1 MNIPIPLHMLD
12 PHQMTDVELWQ
23 QRAMMAESEVE
34 TLRALIRKFA
44 NDKAIMADE
53 NGNAFCVYCHADIGI
68 GDKHE
73 LDCPLME
80 AEYLGLREGSYFEE
94 EQEAQWIEDYQE
106 AKVSLLNGLNDGSI
120 EPDSA
125 EFQRLREII
134 QKYEDAHFTEWLDL
148 AYG

>member
-1 MNIPIPLHMLD
+1 MDHHD
-12 PHQMTDVELWQ
+12 MTDAQWWQ
-23 QRAMMAESEVE
+23 YRFEVE
-34 TLRALIRKFA
+34 HNTVERLEALVRKFA
-44 NDKAIMADE
+44 NDKAIMESE
-53 NGNAFCVYCHADIGI
+53 NGDTFCVYCYADIGT

-94 EQEAQWIEDYQE
+94 EQEQRNTEEYQD
-106 AKVSLLNGLNDGSI
+106 AKVRLLNGLGDGSI

-125 EFQRLREII
+125 EFQRLMEII
-134 QKYEDAHFTEWLDL
+134 QKYEDAHFIEWLDL